1 MRTLIIIFCGLGLWA
16 LGVGLARHF
25 GKPGGSAMSDT
36 TLAFNT
42 FWLLATVTN
51 LWVGVA
57 KAGFSVRDELPI
69 AALIF
74 AVPMAVALIAKWK
87 FL

>member
-51 LWVGVA
+51 FWIGVA
-57 KAGFSVRDELPI
+57 KTGHTAREDLPI
-69 AALIF
+69 AALIWG
-74 AVPMAVALIAKWK
+74 VPVAVALIAKWK
-87 FL
+87 FS